1 MDVYTQLGRYKQIA
15 EILQQA
21 YGVERAM
28 LVQAVVI
35 SEEAGEVSK
44 AMRSFMGY
52 SRNPVPGL
60 LSAVAEELADVVI
73 AANVAAD
80 MYAIDLH
87 RAVLDKLLKIEE
99 RGGK

>member
-1 MDVYTQLGRYKQIA
+1 MDVYTQLGRYKEIA
-15 EILQQA
+15 EVLQQS

-28 LVQAVVI
+28 LVQAVVVA
-35 SEEAGEVSK
+35 EEAGEVVK
-44 AMRSFMGY
+44 AMRNFMGY
-52 SRNPVPGL
+52 SRKPGE

-87 RAVLDKLLKIEE
+87 RAILNKLLKIEE